1 MVRKVLSRGY
11 RYAKRFLGA
20 AGPLRGRY
28 PDWIAARREALGYD
42 QPVILERMIKATE
55 DVLRSDGRWY
65 DRDSVVFTEPITPFP
80 LLAFLLL
87 AAGRTDGRF
96 TVLDFGGGFG
106 STYRQCQP
114 FLGHLSHLRWNIVEQ
129 ENVVAAGNQRFAT
142 DTLRFHASIDE
153 VASERSPDVV
163 IFSGVLQYL
172 DDPYGALASAVA
184 CSPSMI
190 VIDRNPFWDGDDDM
204 FSLQIVSD
212 EIFPARLPFRIFGR
226 DSMEKVVGQVYRKL
240 AAFDTVDP
248 DMMVGSDLV
257 RFRGKAFE
265 RVAGTYQD

>member
-1 MVRKVLSRGY
+1 MRKAMLRGY
-11 RYAKRFLGA
+11 AQARRLLGA
-20 AGPLRGRY
+20 LQPLRGRF
-28 PDWIAARREALGYD
+28 PNWEAACRESTGYD
-42 QPVILERMIKATE
+42 QPVILERLIKSTE
-55 DVLRSDGRWY
+55 DVVRSEGRLHERDG
-65 DRDSVVFTEPITPFP
+65 VVFTEPVTPFP

-96 TVLDFGGGFG
+96 TVLDFGGGLG

-153 VASERSPDVV
+153 AASERSPDVV
-163 IFSGVLQYL
+163 IFSSVLQYL

-184 CSPSMI
+184 CNPSMI

-265 RVAGTYQD
+265 RVAGT